1 MRLALPRR
9 LTASL
14 ISASFFVAMPATAA
28 LAPGALAPDFT
39 TKAAMAGKAFQFSL
53 GKTLKKGAVVLYF
66 YPAAFTP
73 GCTVEANQ
81 FAEATGDFKKMGA
94 TVVGVSA
101 DTIETLQK
109 FSTTECKSKFA
120 VAVGT
125 STMIASYDVK
135 LNQSAR
141 SNRTSFV
148 IAPNGKIIY
157 AYSSLDARGHVDNA
171 MKAVRDWHISHK
183 KKG

>member
-1 MRLALPRR
+1 MRPALPRR
-9 LTASL
+9 LSASL
-14 ISASFFVAMPATAA
+14 IAASLVLAGPATAA
-28 LAPGALAPDFT
+28 LAPGAVAPDFT
-39 TKAAMAGKAFQFSL
+39 TKAAIAGKAFQFSL
-53 GKTLKKGAVVLYF
+53 GKALKKGAVVLYF

-94 TVVGVSA
+94 AVVGVSA

-120 VAVGT
+120 VAVGAPT
-125 STMIASYDVK
+125 TIAAYDVK

-141 SNRTSFV
+141 SNRTSYV
-148 IAPNGKIIY
+148 IAPDGRIIY
-157 AYSSLDARGHVDNA
+157 AYSSMDARGHVDNA
-171 MKAVRDWHISHK
+171 MKALRDWRAA
-183 KKG
+183 KKGRA

>member
-1 MRLALPRR
+1 MRYVLSILI
-9 LTASL
+9 TASL
-14 ISASFFVAMPATAA
+14 VMAGPATAA

-39 TKAAMAGKAFQFSL
+39 TKAAMAGKSFQFSL
-53 GKTLKKGAVVLYF
+53 GKALKKGAVVLYF

-81 FAEATGDFKKMGA
+81 FAEATADFKKMGA
-94 TVVGVSA
+94 TVIGVSA

-125 STMIASYDVK
+125 PTMIAAYDVK

-148 IAPNGKIIY
+148 IAPNGKVIY

-171 MKAVRDWHISHK
+171 MKAVKDWHMSHK
-183 KKG
+183 MKS